1 MMKTIQMTFAVSRI
15 VSSPSREGGKK
26 FAELC
31 GKWVNPAAYSHMFL
45 GELQNNFFLKKL
57 YVHEE

>member
-1 MMKTIQMTFAVSRI
+1 MGEKIREKA
-15 VSSPSREGGKK
+15 EGGKK

-45 GELQNNFFLKKL
+45 GELQDDFF
-57 YVHEE
+57 